1 MGMEIAL
8 INLEGFTA
16 KAMRGGPAAAAA
28 MARQGKQLDR
38 EMVSLTAHAPYTRTP
53 SPPGAPPSLISGR
66 LMESMWDGDLEPGP
80 GAFSWTAHAGPG
92 ASAASYNGPY
102 GRFLQFGGVH
112 VAHNSTGYMHWFE
125 SGSWHRARTL
135 TKESRDYLRRAI
147 ELGVADGSLHRA
159 AVEAFI
165 AASGL

>member
-1 MGMEIAL
+1 MV
-8 INLEGFTA
+8 NLEGFKG
-16 KAMRGGPAAAAA
+16 KALRGGPAAASA

-53 SPPGAPPSLISGR
+53 SPPGGPPSLISGA
-66 LMESMWDGDLEPGP
+66 LMESMWAGDLEPGP
-80 GAFSWTAHAGPG
+80 GAYSWTAHAGPG

-102 GRFLQFGGVH
+102 GRFLEFGGTH
-112 VAHNSTGYMHWFE
+112 EAHNPTGFMHWRQDGRWYRE
-125 SGSWHRARTL
+125 RIIEKA
-135 TKESRDYLRRAI
+135 SRDYLRRAI
-147 ELGVADGSLHRA
+147 ELGIADNSLHEA